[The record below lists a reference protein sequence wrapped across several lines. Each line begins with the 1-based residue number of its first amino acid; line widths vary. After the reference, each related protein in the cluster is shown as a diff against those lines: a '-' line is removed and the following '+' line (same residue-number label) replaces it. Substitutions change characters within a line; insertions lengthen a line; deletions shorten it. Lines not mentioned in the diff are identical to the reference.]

1 MRGAVPFYTG
11 RNVIETEDLQD
22 IEPLLKKNEPFFI
35 MIRDK
40 REQLEKELLSTGNFL
55 VIVKYGMGTDRALV
69 LLSNRSK

>member
-1 MRGAVPFYTG
+1 M
-11 RNVIETEDLQD
+11 EDLRD

-40 REQLEKELLSTGNFL
+40 REQLEKELLSTGNLFVL
-55 VIVKYGMGTDRALV
+55 VKYGMGTDRALV